1 MSNFKKSLEE
11 LNMMDSFLFEGATER
26 PENAEY
32 ISKVIIKRVTGHLV
46 ENLHVETEKALK
58 GISLNNRGIRMDI
71 YASEKE
77 NARTVRLYD
86 VEPNNY
92 KEEDIPH
99 RSRFYQSLID
109 TKLIPTNTPF
119 IHLPDSIS
127 IWILPYDPFGD
138 DRMVYTVKNYV
149 AENTHIEYND
159 GVTKFFLYTKGTKGG
174 SKELKDLLT
183 FMENTTQNNAVDEE
197 LLKIQEI
204 VDQIKADTDV
214 KERYM
219 TLQDVIDYEKRDSF
233 NEGVIQGT
241 ISTCKSF
248 ALNKKE
254 IQQRI
259 KNQFELTD
267 EKAEEYINQYW

>member
-1 MSNFKKSLEE
+1 MSIYKKPLEE
-11 LNMMDSFLFEGATER
+11 LNMMDSFLFEGTTER
-26 PENAEY
+26 PENA
-32 ISKVIIKRVTGHLV
+32 IFIAKVIIKRVTGHLV

-77 NARTVRLYD
+77 NERTVKLYD

-92 KEEDIPH
+92 EEYDIPH

-119 IHLPDSIS
+119 KHLPDSIS
-127 IWILPYDPFGD
+127 IWILPYDVFGD

-149 AENTHIEYND
+149 AENTHLVYND
-159 GVTKFFLYTKGTKGG
+159 GVTKYFLYTKGTKGG

-219 TLQDVIDYEKRDSF
+219 TLQDVIDYEKRDSY
-233 NEGVIQGT
+233 NEGIVQGT

-248 ALNKKE
+248 NLDKME

-259 KNQFELTD
+259 KNQFALTD
-267 EKAEEYINQYW
+267 EKADEYINRYW